1 MSDQRYRTSQSK
13 LVSFG
18 VVGFLILMA
27 LVIFSSATFITI
39 DAGERGVL
47 FRRFGGG
54 LDKENIYT
62 PGFHVL
68 APWNS
73 MYRYGVREMQVEEK
87 IDALSNNGLNIALD
101 VTIRVHP
108 MYNKIGDLHG
118 EFGKDYVNTLI
129 RPEVRSA
136 VREAIGKFTP
146 EELYSTRR
154 DEVQTL
160 IQDDLEKS
168 LGENFILLKATLIR
182 DIELP
187 EKVRTAIESKLEAEQ
202 SALKYEYILAQ
213 SRKEAERRI
222 IEAEA
227 KARSNEILNA
237 SLSANILKDKGIE
250 ATLELARSPNSKV
263 VIVGGDGS
271 GGLPLILGGNN

>member
-13 LVSFG
+13 LISAA
-18 VVGFLILMA
+18 VVGFIILMV
-27 LVIFSSATFITI
+27 LVIFSSATFLTI

-54 LDKENIYT
+54 LDLENTYQ

-68 APWNS
+68 APWNT
-73 MYRYGVREMQVEEK
+73 MYRYDVREKQIEEK
-87 IDALSNNGLNIALD
+87 IDALSNNGLNIAVD
-101 VTIRVHP
+101 VTVRVNP
-108 MYNKIGDLHG
+108 AYDKIGALH
-118 EFGKDYVNTLI
+118 EKFGKDYVNTLI

-146 EELYSTRR
+146 EELYSTKR

-160 IQDDLEKS
+160 IQTDLEKS
-168 LGENFILLKATLIR
+168 LIDNYIELKATLIK

-187 EKVRTAIESKLEAEQ
+187 DKVRGAIEDKLEAEQ
-202 SALKYEYILAQ
+202 SALKYEFILAKERQ
-213 SRKEAERRI
+213 EAERRI

-227 KARSNEILNA
+227 KARANQILNA
-237 SLSANILKDKGIE
+237 SLSNNILRDKGIE
-250 ATLELARSPNSKV
+250 ATLELAKAPGSKV
-263 VIVGGDGS
+263 VVVGSDGS
-271 GGLPLILGGNN
+271 GGLPLILGGN

>member
-1 MSDQRYRTSQSK
+1 MSDQRYKTSQGK
-13 LVSFG
+13 LISAAVI
-18 VVGFLILMA
+18 GFLVLMV
-27 LVIFSSATFITI
+27 LVIFSSATFLTI

-47 FRRFGGG
+47 FRRFDGGI
-54 LDKENIYT
+54 DKTTVYT

-68 APWNS
+68 APWNT
-73 MYRYGVREMQVEEK
+73 MHVYDVREKQIEEK

-101 VTIRVHP
+101 VTVRVNP
-108 MYNKIGDLHG
+108 KYDQIGVLH
-118 EFGKDYVNTLI
+118 EKFGKDYANTLV

-160 IQDDLEKS
+160 IQSELEKS
-168 LGENFILLKATLIR
+168 LGANNIDLQATLIR
-182 DIELP
+182 DIQLP
-187 EKVRTAIESKLEAEQ
+187 DKVRSAIEDKLEAEQ
-202 SALKYEYILAQ
+202 SSLKYEFILTKERQ
-213 SRKEAERRI
+213 EAERRI

-227 KARSNEILNA
+227 KARANQILNA

-250 ATLELARSPNSKV
+250 ATLELANSPNSKV
-263 VIVGGDGS
+263 IIVGGDGS
-271 GGLPLILGGNN
+271 GGLPLILGGN

>member
-13 LVSFG
+13 LVSFA
-18 VVGFLILMA
+18 VMGFLTLMV
-27 LVIFSSATFITI
+27 LVIFSSSIFITI

-47 FRRFGGG
+47 FRRFSGG
-54 LDKENIYT
+54 LDKENIYGS
-62 PGFHVL
+62 GFHVK
-68 APWNS
+68 APWNT
-73 MYRYGVREMQVEEK
+73 MYVYEVREKQVEEK

-101 VTIRVHP
+101 VTIRIHP
-108 MYNKIGDLHG
+108 QYNKIGDLHD
-118 EFGKDYVNTLI
+118 EFGGDYVNTLI

-168 LGENFILLKATLIR
+168 LGENFIELKATLIR

-187 EKVRTAIESKLEAEQ
+187 DKVRTAIESKLEAEQ

-213 SRKEAERRI
+213 ERKEAERRI

-237 SLSANILKDKGIE
+237 SLSSNILKDKGIE
-250 ATLELARSPNSKV
+250 ATMELANSPNSKV
-263 VIVGGDGS
+263 IIVGGDGS
-271 GGLPLILGGNN
+271 GGLPLILGGN